1 MLWKGQNRMKF
12 ELGDKVH
19 ISNYWKKVDRDAW
32 LEKQGINDLEKHLA
46 SDEMA
51 GDILWINKY
60 EIEPVDE
67 VGYVVGIRSL
77 KTSYTLSYVVEDS
90 LDVGVGI
97 MPGYEGIRQ
106 QDAFSQ
112 KVYLVATKMNC
123 IRRVNFEDMTYIP
136 VESEGS

>member
-1 MLWKGQNRMKF
+1 MKF
-12 ELGDKVH
+12 ELGDKVN
-19 ISNYWKKVDRDAW
+19 IKSYWKKKDRDRQ
-32 LEKQGINDLEKHLA
+32 LERQGITDLEKHLM

-51 GDILWINKY
+51 GGTLWINKY

-97 MPGYEGIRQ
+97 MPGYEGVRQ
-106 QDAFSQ
+106 QDAFSR

-136 VESEGS
+136 IESERS